1 MRKNGM
7 GGACS
12 TDTETG
18 SGNRKGRD
26 HFGDLVIDARILLK
40 CMLDK

>member
-1 MRKNGM
+1 M
-7 GGACS
+7 GWAGHAAH
-12 TDTETG
+12 TETG

-40 CMLDK
+40 CMLEK